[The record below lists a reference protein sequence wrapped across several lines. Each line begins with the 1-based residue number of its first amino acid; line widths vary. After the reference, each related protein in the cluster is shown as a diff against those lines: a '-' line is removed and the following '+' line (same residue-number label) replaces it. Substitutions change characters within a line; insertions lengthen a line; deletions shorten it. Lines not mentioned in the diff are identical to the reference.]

1 LFEAAIT
8 ATHSGGENNECRGD
22 CHV

>member
-1 LFEAAIT
+1 MFEAAIT